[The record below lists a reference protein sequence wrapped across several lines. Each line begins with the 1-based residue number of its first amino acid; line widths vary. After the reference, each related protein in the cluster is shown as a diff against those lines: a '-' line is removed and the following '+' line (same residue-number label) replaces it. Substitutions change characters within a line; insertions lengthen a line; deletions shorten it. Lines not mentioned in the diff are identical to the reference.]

1 MEKAKPKRVEKANRK
16 ELFTVLGKMKLVDG
30 KKRFVP
36 HSPKH
41 LTSALSRVPF
51 NKEIACTFA
60 EHVPT
65 RSRDQLAYHWVLIGY
80 ICEYTGHQKKEM
92 HDFVMRV
99 VFGEKEIVIGGIK
112 RMVRKSVADDA
123 KMPLAEMSKLIE
135 SDLALCRK
143 LEIIVPTAKELGYI
157 SNSAQYI
164 DADLSAEVE
173 YPEWDGQGT
182 AFD

>member
-1 MEKAKPKRVEKANRK
+1 MEKKRKSVDASNRK
-16 ELFTVLGKMKLVDG
+16 ELFVVLGKMSLVEG

-41 LTSALSRVPF
+41 LTSALSRIPLE
-51 NKEIACTFA
+51 KEVACTFS
-60 EHVPT
+60 EHIPT
-65 RSRDQLAYHWVLIGY
+65 RSRNQLAYHYVLVNY
-80 ICEYTGHQKKEM
+80 IAEYTGHSVKEM
-92 HDFVMRV
+92 HDFIMRV

-143 LEIIVPTAKELGYI
+143 LEITVPTAKELGYI
-157 SNSAQYI
+157 SNTAQYI
-164 DADLSAEVE
+164 DADQGATE